1 MKKIAFLMLSLMALF
16 SCQKKAESSAMVYNI
31 DGAESVE
38 AELSSVKYVP
48 LETSEEALVGNI
60 KKMLYQNNLFYL
72 FDDALESILI
82 FREDGSLV
90 QSVNRKGSGPG
101 EYVMAMDIDVDAEG
115 NLYVSDAGRQCI
127 MVYSGEDYQAY
138 KEIQVGSPFVEFI
151 VEDEQSVY
159 LAGVAREGEINVNLA
174 HLDVQSGALELLE
187 ESQYENEYSTLRF
200 APQSLFRTDYG
211 LFYFSHLK
219 HQILSLHDGEVV
231 EHVTFASERW
241 PSAEVMES
249 WQSKN
254 PIEILRDRTF
264 IHDLSA
270 YFETKNKIFAQL
282 TAIPPISVLA
292 DKQTGMCSIL
302 GKMADDSF
310 PITPRVN
317 ACSDGSFVTW
327 CAPTKQNIDKILQ
340 SEALDDGTK
349 RKLLAL
355 DEEANPI
362 VIVYKMK

>member
-31 DGAESVE
+31 DGVESVE

-82 FREDGSLV
+82 FREDGTLV
-90 QSVNRKGSGPG
+90 QNISRKGNGPG
-101 EYVMAMDIDVDAEG
+101 EYVMAMDIDVDAQG
-115 NLYVSDAGRQCI
+115 NLYVSDTGRQSI
-127 MVYSGEDYQAY
+127 IVYSGNDYKDF
-138 KEIQVGSPFVEFI
+138 KEIKVGSPFVEFI

-219 HQILSLHDGEVV
+219 HQILSLHDGKAA

-254 PIEILRDRTF
+254 SIEILRDRTY

-270 YFETKNKIFAQL
+270 YFETDTKIFAQL
-282 TAIPPISVLA
+282 TAMPPISVLA

-317 ACSDGSFVTW
+317 AVGEDTFITW
-327 CAPTKQNIDKILQ
+327 CAPTAQNINKILQ
-340 SEALDDGTK
+340 SEKLDEAT
-349 RKLLAL
+349 RQQFQAL

-362 VIVYKMK
+362 VIVFEMK